1 MGNSNNQNLY
11 SNNNYWEAIF
21 SSFIKLKNF
30 SENFKAKK
38 KTINQDSPIYNILYN
53 IFTYNKDKHECIQE
67 FKNIIRS
74 KHNNEQLTNPKK
86 LFNFFIESIHKE
98 LKEENSQESLIPS
111 IEYMNDDKRAYE
123 LYMEYAKYDRSIIQ
137 KNFFGTKKI
146 TIICQSC
153 KSIFYV
159 YDYLKFI
166 PLDLQNIQGMIKIE
180 YLYKNI
186 QREFI
191 KNMFCRICNKIKNF
205 KIKITIIEKPETLI
219 FFLYNYHNNAFV
231 DFDYKFGNDYYLK
244 SFVMRHDDPNILNKF
259 LCQNNKKFVSYGR
272 EKDKFYKF
280 EKDQIKYVEN
290 KEIVK
295 GNGNP
300 DILFYKIEKDKKD
313 EEINDIKNGINAI
326 CDSKEPLPSNNK
338 FKNKKSIR
346 ISSNQFE
353 CKIERKNENKKNI
366 SKSVNDN
373 NSVLNGLI
381 NYQNE
386 SNTSE
391 IIINS
396 NSKANLNDLNN
407 INENTDINNNTIIY
421 NNQSIS
427 ISNSIKNSINTNK
440 INKNNLI
447 YKSMNDN
454 IFINKSNNSLSSERE
469 KTIRLYFK
477 YNNGDIFFID
487 VSEFMN
493 FENIKIE
500 LKKAYEWINIENAIL
515 YYNGKKIENEEIPK
529 NFGMNDGDYI
539 NVDTSNTLIDEN

>member
-1 MGNSNNQNLY
+1 
-11 SNNNYWEAIF
+11 
-21 SSFIKLKNF
+21 
-30 SENFKAKK
+30 
-38 KTINQDSPIYNILYN
+38 
-53 IFTYNKDKHECIQE
+53 
-67 FKNIIRS
+67 
-74 KHNNEQLTNPKK
+74 
-86 LFNFFIESIHKE
+86 
-98 LKEENSQESLIPS
+98 
-111 IEYMNDDKRAYE
+111 MNDDKRAYE
-123 LYMEYAKYDRSIIQ
+123 LYMEYAKSNRSIIEN
-137 KNFFGTKKI
+137 NFFGTKKI

-191 KNMFCRICNKIKNF
+191 KNMFCRNCNKIKNF
-205 KIKITIIEKPETLI
+205 KIKITIIKKPETLI
-219 FFLYNYHNNAFV
+219 FFLYNYNNNVFV
-231 DFDYKFGNDYYLK
+231 DFDYKFGNDYFLK
-244 SFVMRHDDPNILNKF
+244 SFVMRHDDSNILNKLF
-259 LCQNNKKFVSYGR
+259 CQDNKKFVSYGR

-280 EKDQIKYVEN
+280 ENDQIKYVEN

-300 DILFYKIEKDKKD
+300 YILFYKIEKDKKD

-346 ISSNQFE
+346 ISSIQFE
-353 CKIERKNENKKNI
+353 CKIERKSENKKNI

-373 NSVLNGLI
+373 NSVLSGLI

-391 IIINS
+391 ITINN
-396 NSKANLNDLNN
+396 NSKANLNGLDN
-407 INENTDINNNTIIY
+407 INENTDFNSNTIIY

-427 ISNSIKNSINTNK
+427 ISNSIKNSIHSNK
-440 INKNNLI
+440 INQNNLI

-477 YNNGDIFFID
+477 YNNGDVFFID
-487 VSEFMN
+487 VSEFMT

-515 YYNGKKIENEEIPK
+515 YYNGKKLENEEIPK
-529 NFGMNDGDYI
+529 NVGMNDGDYI
-539 NVDTSNTLIDEN
+539 NVDTSNCLIDEN

>member
-30 SENFKAKK
+30 SENFKEKK
-38 KTINQDSPIYNILYN
+38 KAINQDSPIYNILYN
-53 IFTYNKDKHECIQE
+53 IFTYNKDKHEYIQE

-86 LFNFFIESIHKE
+86 LFNFFIESIHEE
-98 LKEENSQESLIPS
+98 LKEINNQESLIPC

-123 LYMEYAKYDRSIIQ
+123 LYMEYVKYNRSIIQ

-191 KNMFCRICNKIKNF
+191 KNMFCRNCNKIKNF
-205 KIKITIIEKPETLI
+205 KIKITIFEKPETLI
-219 FFLYNYHNNAFV
+219 FFLYNYNNNVFV

-244 SFVMRHDDPNILNKF
+244 SFVMRHDDSNILNKF
-259 LCQNNKKFVSYGR
+259 FCQNNKKYVSYGR

-280 EKDQIKYVEN
+280 ENDQIKYVEN

-300 DILFYKIEKDKKD
+300 YILFYTLEKDKKD

-338 FKNKKSIR
+338 IKNKKSIR
-346 ISSNQFE
+346 ISSIQFE
-353 CKIERKNENKKNI
+353 CKIERKSENKKNI

-373 NSVLNGLI
+373 NSVLSGLI

-391 IIINS
+391 ITINN
-396 NSKANLNDLNN
+396 NSKANLNGLDN
-407 INENTDINNNTIIY
+407 INENTDFNSNTIIY
-421 NNQSIS
+421 NDQSIS
-427 ISNSIKNSINTNK
+427 ISNSIKNSIHSNK
-440 INKNNLI
+440 INQNNLI

-477 YNNGDIFFID
+477 YNNGDVFFID
-487 VSEFMN
+487 ASEFMT

-515 YYNGKKIENEEIPK
+515 YYNGKKLENEEIPK
-529 NFGMNDGDYI
+529 NVGMNDGDYI
-539 NVDTSNTLIDEN
+539 NVDTSNCLIDEN

>member
-30 SENFKAKK
+30 SENFKEKK

-53 IFTYNKDKHECIQE
+53 IFTYNKDKHEYIQE

-86 LFNFFIESIHKE
+86 LFNFFIESIHEE
-98 LKEENSQESLIPS
+98 LKEINNQESLIPC

-123 LYMEYAKYDRSIIQ
+123 LYMEYVKYNRSIIQ

-191 KNMFCRICNKIKNF
+191 KNMFCRNCNKIKNF

-219 FFLYNYHNNAFV
+219 FFLYNYNNNVFV

-244 SFVMRHDDPNILNKF
+244 SFVMRHDDSNILNKF
-259 LCQNNKKFVSYGR
+259 FCQNNKKYVSYGR

-280 EKDQIKYVEN
+280 ENDQIKYVEN

-300 DILFYKIEKDKKD
+300 YILFYTLEKDKKD

-338 FKNKKSIR
+338 IKNKKSIR
-346 ISSNQFE
+346 ISSIQFE
-353 CKIERKNENKKNI
+353 CKIERKSENKKNI

-373 NSVLNGLI
+373 NSVLSGLI

-391 IIINS
+391 ITINN
-396 NSKANLNDLNN
+396 NSKANLNGLDN
-407 INENTDINNNTIIY
+407 INENTDFNSNTIIY
-421 NNQSIS
+421 NNQSIN

-477 YNNGDIFFID
+477 YNNGDVFFID
-487 VSEFMN
+487 VSEFMT

-529 NFGMNDGDYI
+529 NVGMNDGDYI
-539 NVDTSNTLIDEN
+539 NVDTSNCLIDEN

>member
-30 SENFKAKK
+30 SENFKEKK

-86 LFNFFIESIHKE
+86 LFNFFIDSIHEE
-98 LKEENSQESLIPS
+98 LKEINNQESLIPC

-123 LYMEYAKYDRSIIQ
+123 LYMEYVKYDRSIIQ

-191 KNMFCRICNKIKNF
+191 KNMFCRNCNKIKNF

-219 FFLYNYHNNAFV
+219 FFLYNYNNNVFV
-231 DFDYKFGNDYYLK
+231 DFDYKFGNDYFLK
-244 SFVMRHDDPNILNKF
+244 SFVMRHDDSNILNKLF
-259 LCQNNKKFVSYGR
+259 CQDNKKFVSYGR

-280 EKDQIKYVEN
+280 ENDQIKYVEN

-300 DILFYKIEKDKKD
+300 YILFYKIEKDKKD

-346 ISSNQFE
+346 ISSIQFE
-353 CKIERKNENKKNI
+353 CKIERKSENKKNI

-373 NSVLNGLI
+373 NSVLSGLI

-391 IIINS
+391 IIINN
-396 NSKANLNDLNN
+396 NSKANLNGLDN
-407 INENTDINNNTIIY
+407 INENTDFNSNTIIY

-427 ISNSIKNSINTNK
+427 ISNSIKNSIHSNK
-440 INKNNLI
+440 INQNNLI

-477 YNNGDIFFID
+477 YNNGDVFFID
-487 VSEFMN
+487 VSEFMT

-529 NFGMNDGDYI
+529 NVGMNDGDYI
-539 NVDTSNTLIDEN
+539 NVDTSNCLIDEN